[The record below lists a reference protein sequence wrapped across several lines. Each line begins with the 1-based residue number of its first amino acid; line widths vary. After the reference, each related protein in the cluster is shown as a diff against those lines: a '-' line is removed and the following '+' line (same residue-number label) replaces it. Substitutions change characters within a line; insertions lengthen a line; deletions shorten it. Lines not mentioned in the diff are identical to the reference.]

1 MSKTSTT
8 EKLVLYLFNET
19 EMTDSVLIQ
28 RAIDTDDEVEMEFIN
43 IKRAFRY
50 VDRALVD
57 PSPKSVQNILRYA
70 SATAVKAN

>member
-19 EMTDSVLIQ
+19 GMSDSVLIQ
-28 RAIDTDDEVEMEFIN
+28 RAIDNDDEVEMEFIN
-43 IKRAFRY
+43 IKRAFRF

-57 PSPKSVQNILRYA
+57 PSPKSVSNILNYA
-70 SATAVKAN
+70 ARTAVKSN